1 MGSIQRLLPLP
12 LLPLALGLTEPPPV
26 PPPFSAL
33 PQCLAMSYDTWELE
47 PVIPGLHEAQGPR
60 TAPSPPLWT
69 GVPWLPT
76 ARHPPNSMK
85 STCSPTPMSAVQC
98 PRALTGHESFS
109 PLYFLT
115 ASTPQV
121 GLFWGSL
128 DFDLNF
134 TTVGNTLEDTS
145 RVQRSCNSKSTATG
159 CSDSE
164 LS

>member
-85 STCSPTPMSAVQC
+85 STCSPTPMSARPVPPSFDRTWVPLTPLFSHSQHPTGWAVLRLPRLWSEFYHSRKHSGRHVQ
-98 PRALTGHESFS
+98 
-109 PLYFLT
+109 
-115 ASTPQV
+115 
-121 GLFWGSL
+121 GSK
-128 DFDLNF
+128 
-134 TTVGNTLEDTS
+134 VM
-145 RVQRSCNSKSTATG
+145 
-159 CSDSE
+159 
-164 LS
+164 